1 MANSSQAVTIIVSQT
16 SYSTSCHVQVMN
28 YYLNYLFHG
37 SFVIWINDF
46 YSNYFQED
54 DLLYMELFKL
64 PIQTLIKIDSMVKSY
79 LVDEYEDWSSL
90 LSYYSMN
97 FDGRQ

>member
-16 SYSTSCHVQVMN
+16 SYLTSSHEQVMN
-28 YYLNYLFHG
+28 YYLNYWFHG

-64 PIQTLIKIDSMVKSY
+64 PNQMLIKTDSKVKSY
-79 LVDEYEDWSSL
+79 LADEYEDWSSL

-97 FDGRQ
+97 FDDQQ